1 MPFYTTEPSPF
12 LPGGVYAP
20 EEIPEGALI
29 GVNGEVLGVT
39 DPNYSGDHSCF
50 ALKDSHVEE
59 AKELLLEQFSEAVRL
74 KDLLESYILPVQTLE
89 DVSFDAVAA
98 MQFDTATE
106 HGLTNIGEF
115 LGLVRGNISYGEFAL
130 CIAAKILANKSL
142 GRIDDLIE
150 AFRAIVPDTG
160 GRTIDV
166 QEGTKW
172 ISLELTGND
181 TGLTTVSHETIF
193 QIIKRAIKA
202 GVAFFYRYFSQPS
215 TATVFTFSALP
226 TASQFSTTQG
236 SSDVAKTTGGYL
248 AGVFRK

>member
-20 EEIPEGALI
+20 EEIPEGALL

-50 ALKDSHVEE
+50 ALKDSHFEE
-59 AKELLLEQFSEAVRL
+59 AKELLLEQFSGAERL
-74 KDLLESYILPVQTLE
+74 KDLLESYLMPVQTLE
-89 DVSFDAVAA
+89 NVSFDAIAA

-115 LGLVRGNISYGEFAL
+115 LGLVRGNISYGEFVL
-130 CIAAKILANKSL
+130 CITAKILTNKSL
-142 GRIDDLIE
+142 GRTDDLIE
-150 AFRAIVPDTG
+150 AFRAMVPDTG

-172 ISLELTGND
+172 ISLEMTGNS
-181 TGLTTVSHETIF
+181 TGLLTVSPETIF
-193 QIIKRAIKA
+193 QIIKRAIDA
-202 GVAFFYRYFSQPS
+202 GVAFFFRYFLQPS
-215 TATVFTFSALP
+215 TATVFQFSSNPA
-226 TASQFSTTQG
+226 ASEFSTTKG
-236 SSDVAKTTGGYL
+236 SSDVAQTTGGYL